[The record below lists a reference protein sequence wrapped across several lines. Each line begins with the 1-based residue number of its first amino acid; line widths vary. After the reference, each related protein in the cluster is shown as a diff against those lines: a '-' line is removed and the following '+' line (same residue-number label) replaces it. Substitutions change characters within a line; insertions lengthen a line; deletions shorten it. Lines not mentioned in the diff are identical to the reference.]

1 MKLIE
6 LFHLRSKLLQDF
18 EEDFSKMEFKSDD
31 EMMKYYSAF
40 QDGMAHF
47 FVHSMIHIMDHSEQT
62 GEDKAA

>member
-1 MKLIE
+1 
-6 LFHLRSKLLQDF
+6 
-18 EEDFSKMEFKSDD
+18 MEFKSDD